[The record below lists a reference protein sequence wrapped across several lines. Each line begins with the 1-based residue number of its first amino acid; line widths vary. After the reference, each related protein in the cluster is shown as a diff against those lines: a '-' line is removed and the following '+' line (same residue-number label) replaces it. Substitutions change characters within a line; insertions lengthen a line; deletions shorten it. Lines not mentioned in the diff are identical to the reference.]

1 MEGTSATIAPG
12 KRHDNKTGATVLEFL
27 AYLHG
32 CSEVLFMVDAADEK
46 RPIQWVWKGVAGP
59 TRDWTLAASHPGV
72 PSLRPALPHHTLS
85 VIGNVHC
92 CDPSSLRFSVFAVL
106 LAHRC
111 HGEISTHV
119 GWLLQ
124 PSPVCF
130 QPCFIHDL
138 QLTISS
144 THSYCQCFSLFSTAG
159 VSLFFSN

>member
-1 MEGTSATIAPG
+1 MEGTSPTIAPG

-92 CDPSSLRFSVFAVL
+92 CDALLSSLLCVRCSTCTSVPWRNQHACRVATPAVPCMLPAVL
-106 LAHRC
+106 H
-111 HGEISTHV
+111 T
-119 GWLLQ
+119 
-124 PSPVCF
+124 
-130 QPCFIHDL
+130 
-138 QLTISS
+138 
-144 THSYCQCFSLFSTAG
+144 
-159 VSLFFSN
+159 